1 MLNRLPAYFLLLGLA
16 CQIGYAQRSGAS
28 FSILSESTGPL
39 VADGNTTTTAFS
51 QMGATEASQGTF
63 SSATTGVTGTIGFLS
78 QQSSSSV
85 DPASSFTV
93 SGGQSGAPYYQF
105 IDGNGQ
111 TPDFT
116 SLLLNPGKSYKF
128 TASGVSNS
136 HPFMIGES
144 YGDMNSSLVNGG
156 PLSGS
161 GGSITV
167 TIPIDFNGSLYY
179 FCTNHNGMFQEFSI
193 QGDTLLNDSNF
204 QTAVNLWFDAEA
216 NATAIYGHISDWNT
230 SAVTDMSRTFR
241 YKSNFNEDISRW
253 DVSAVTDMNGMF
265 FMAGAFNQ
273 PIGDWNVS
281 SVTNMQEMFDGAGSF
296 NQPIGNWDLSSVT
309 NIRRMLR
316 YASGFNQPIG
326 NWDVSAV
333 TKMDGMFF
341 MAVAFNQPIGDW
353 NVSSVTNMQ
362 EMFDGAGSFNQ
373 PIGNWNVKLVT
384 NMHRIFRGT
393 YSFDQDISD
402 WNVSGATT
410 MAEMF
415 VNNNAVSDSN
425 KGLIHQSFSSN
436 ANWPYD
442 WSEFLPNSPPSYLNP
457 LSPLTIAE
465 NQPIGTVIGE
475 FNATDLD
482 AGATLTYSLVSG
494 VGDGNNSLFTLETN
508 GTLKTATTFD
518 YESNASTYSIRVQ
531 AKDEY
536 NASVEGNFTVTLTD
550 NRELRL
556 IADYHEYA
564 SQSFNSTMSSLQ
576 QVTSHSGS
584 SPFLNGGERFVAVGD
599 LFFHNNASSSDGINW
614 TPFITNHNHWL
625 NGVGYGG
632 GLYMITAAAGQLF
645 TSADGIN
652 FTKRT
657 TPDSD
662 DLTGITYGNGVYLI
676 RKYWQAGKMLAS
688 NDGISWTTRDT
699 LSGGSADKNNN
710 NISGGNGY
718 LVFVVPEGV
727 RVSQDGISWNFH
739 PVSHPYSSVSM
750 PSVSYHKDAFYTVS
764 TDAPDANAKV
774 RIKVGRSLNGSSWN
788 FNDFLVDSNTSL
800 SFKGVFKDQ
809 FLFYGSDSGTGFQ
822 QFVLLSELSSLASVH
837 KVTSGFPQEAISKMA
852 IGKNRILFNTSAG
865 NYVSEWVES
874 QNQNIGV
881 VGNAGTGARIAEIE
895 FSGIQDLSPYTFTLT
910 SLDHNNAASYL
921 SVNGQYELV
930 LSKSIPLNTMNMLSV
945 GILGTS
951 SAGASV
957 YGEFLLPVTYSN
969 DAPTDLN
976 ATAPL
981 SVAENQPIGTIV
993 GEFNATDPDANATLT
1008 YQFISGA
1015 GDGNNSLFTL
1025 ETNGTLKTATTF
1037 DYETNASTYSIRVQ
1051 AKDEFNA
1058 TVEGNFTVML
1068 TDLNEPV
1075 SHGIKDGLA
1084 LYYSFDETNGS
1095 LVGDGSSNLR
1105 NGNLING
1112 TLNTSGKFGSGVEFD
1127 NLAHA
1132 KIDLGVNQLAL
1143 PNNWTI
1149 STWFT
1154 IPLDDTFVDFRHA
1167 LTSSGTNAHVVL
1179 DQAGS
1184 KDLGVFNGTFSST
1197 GFGATSLASGWH
1209 HIVARGSGEQT
1220 SFWIDG
1226 VAVGTVNAKVVSAV
1240 EVVGNLSGG
1249 FGRFSD
1255 KLDDFRIYD
1264 RALSGTEVIIL
1275 YGGGNGDFFPYD
1287 IQLSNQVVLE
1297 NSAVGTIIG
1306 QVGINSA
1313 SHSPYQFTLIGGKG
1327 DSHNSFFQL
1336 DGNGTLKTN
1345 SLIDYESHP
1354 NLSFRVNVRDK
1365 DNRNLEKYFNV
1376 QVTDVLEYPIYS
1388 GFDGNG
1394 STQITVLENTRN
1406 IIPMPFSYPPDGNLT
1421 FTIGGVDAL
1430 RFEPVGNQGFRFIGL
1445 PDFEFPLDQGGDNVY
1460 DLNLTASY
1468 PNNLSTSR
1476 LLSVQVLDANET
1488 SWTFTNASATGRNGP
1503 TQVQLDLAYANTP
1516 LEGKV
1521 TSLQGIQQWTPP
1533 GRGTYYVRAFGGAGS
1548 LSGSNRGKGALV
1560 AGKFTLE
1567 HNDTVTMAIG
1577 QLGTSTAGPGG
1588 GGGGGSF
1595 FVLNG
1600 VPMLIAGGGGGHG
1613 GNKDS
1618 LNSAAHAPIT
1628 ENGLTSNN
1636 SYQGGTQGNGGNGA
1650 DAGGGGG
1657 FLTDGQNGSQ
1667 ATGGKSFVN
1676 GAQGGYKTAG
1686 IYGGDGGFGG
1696 GGGGKYKDGNLY
1708 GSLHDGGGGGGYS
1721 GGGGGVSNTGG
1732 GGGSYNIGLDPLGL
1746 AGHHSSHGYIEITLL
1761 AESSSLSDLNSS
1773 APLTIA
1779 ENQPVGT
1786 IVGEF
1791 NATDSDAN
1799 ASLTYYLVSGA
1810 GDGNNSLFSLD
1821 TNGTLKTA
1829 TVFDYE
1835 TNASTY
1841 SIRVQAK
1848 DEHNATVEGNF
1859 TVTLTDVFDN
1869 QAPGAISI
1877 QFASLTENQ
1886 PIGTVVGKLNAVD
1899 PEAGVVRYALING
1912 SGSSGNQFFTV
1923 DPTGVLRTA
1932 VVFDFEQNASH
1943 SIRARAMDEF
1953 NASREEVLNIQ
1964 ASNQWEDP
1972 DGDGL
1977 ENSYDPDDDNDGFSD
1992 IVEIAY
1998 GSDPLDPNSL
2008 PNRAPSEISLSPDRV
2023 EENMPIGTIVGQLR
2037 TIDGDD
2043 PNGTGV
2049 YQYSFIT
2056 NSGAEFFSID
2066 SNGTMLTKQ
2075 ELDFESNSS
2084 HRFELRVTDNL
2095 GAHLDQNLTIQ
2106 VVDTFIPIVET
2117 GDPVD
2122 VGFQEA
2128 MLSGKLLDKGSSM
2141 DLIQIGMLVST
2152 DPNPNLNT
2160 KGIIWERGFLDAN
2173 QTFEVMMMGL
2183 EKGTKYFYR
2192 TYAMN
2197 AEGVGYGVV
2206 KDFVMQEHARGPSW
2220 AKAQP
2225 GAAANWWTSPWF
2237 GSFLY
2242 E

>member
-1 MLNRLPAYFLLLGLA
+1 MTLTDVYEAPVQSRPIVYVRSTAGAGGDGQSWSTAYKHLRDALSNVLNGSDIWVAGGTHKPSASNSKTTYFTINSKDLRLFGGFAGNETSLS
-16 CQIGYAQRSGAS
+16 QRSLSSNETILSADYLGNDAEIYNSSAFGDNAYHVFVISDSNVTLSGLTIRGGNAKVANGEDSGGGINAS
-28 FSILSESTGPL
+28 NNSILIVESCKLESNYAVSYGGGISTTSNTVLHMKNSILQNNYNGYNGGGGMSL
-39 VADGNTTTTAFS
+39 WGGENEIFNSIFNNNDGS
-51 QMGATEASQGTF
+51 QVGAVLLHAGAT
-63 SSATTGVTGTIGFLS
+63 SA
-78 QQSSSSV
+78 
-85 DPASSFTV
+85 
-93 SGGQSGAPYYQF
+93 
-105 IDGNGQ
+105 
-111 TPDFT
+111 
-116 SLLLNPGKSYKF
+116 
-128 TASGVSNS
+128 
-136 HPFMIGES
+136 
-144 YGDMNSSLVNGG
+144 
-156 PLSGS
+156 
-161 GGSITV
+161 
-167 TIPIDFNGSLYY
+167 
-179 FCTNHNGMFQEFSI
+179 
-193 QGDTLLNDSNF
+193 
-204 QTAVNLWFDAEA
+204 
-216 NATAIYGHISDWNT
+216 
-230 SAVTDMSRTFR
+230 
-241 YKSNFNEDISRW
+241 NFN
-253 DVSAVTDMNGMF
+253 NC
-265 FMAGAFNQ
+265 
-273 PIGDWNVS
+273 
-281 SVTNMQEMFDGAGSF
+281 
-296 NQPIGNWDLSSVT
+296 L
-309 NIRRMLR
+309 
-316 YASGFNQPIG
+316 
-326 NWDVSAV
+326 
-333 TKMDGMFF
+333 
-341 MAVAFNQPIGDW
+341 
-353 NVSSVTNMQ
+353 
-362 EMFDGAGSFNQ
+362 
-373 PIGNWNVKLVT
+373 
-384 NMHRIFRGT
+384 
-393 YSFDQDISD
+393 
-402 WNVSGATT
+402 
-410 MAEMF
+410 F
-415 VNNNAVSDSN
+415 VNNDGWSKRWAGAGALNLRTTSSVNNCTFYNNSFADSSA
-425 KGLIHQSFSSN
+425 KGDLECTSTVTVTNSIFWHPTKSSN
-436 ANWPYD
+436 
-442 WSEFLPNSPPSYLNP
+442 LV
-457 LSPLTIAE
+457 
-465 NQPIGTVIGE
+465 GGE
-475 FNATDLD
+475 
-482 AGATLTYSLVSG
+482 
-494 VGDGNNSLFTLETN
+494 
-508 GTLKTATTFD
+508 GTL
-518 YESNASTYSIRVQ
+518 Q
-531 AKDEY
+531 
-536 NASVEGNFTVTLTD
+536 L
-550 NRELRL
+550 
-556 IADYHEYA
+556 
-564 SQSFNSTMSSLQ
+564 
-576 QVTSHSGS
+576 SHSIVK
-584 SPFLNGGERFVAVGD
+584 GGA
-599 LFFHNNASSSDGINW
+599 
-614 TPFITNHNHWL
+614 
-625 NGVGYGG
+625 
-632 GLYMITAAAGQLF
+632 
-645 TSADGIN
+645 
-652 FTKRT
+652 
-657 TPDSD
+657 
-662 DLTGITYGNGVYLI
+662 
-676 RKYWQAGKMLAS
+676 
-688 NDGISWTTRDT
+688 
-699 LSGGSADKNNN
+699 
-710 NISGGNGY
+710 
-718 LVFVVPEGV
+718 
-727 RVSQDGISWNFH
+727 
-739 PVSHPYSSVSM
+739 
-750 PSVSYHKDAFYTVS
+750 
-764 TDAPDANAKV
+764 
-774 RIKVGRSLNGSSWN
+774 
-788 FNDFLVDSNTSL
+788 
-800 SFKGVFKDQ
+800 
-809 FLFYGSDSGTGFQ
+809 
-822 QFVLLSELSSLASVH
+822 
-837 KVTSGFPQEAISKMA
+837 
-852 IGKNRILFNTSAG
+852 
-865 NYVSEWVES
+865 
-874 QNQNIGV
+874 
-881 VGNAGTGARIAEIE
+881 
-895 FSGIQDLSPYTFTLT
+895 
-910 SLDHNNAASYL
+910 
-921 SVNGQYELV
+921 
-930 LSKSIPLNTMNMLSV
+930 
-945 GILGTS
+945 LGTS
-951 SAGASV
+951 VSTQDPLFLNSSNLKGSDGLSFTNDDGFQLNHNSPAYNAGLPTSMLSDAVDLDQDGNITEPTPFDLAGNSRV
-957 YGEFLLPVTYSN
+957 MGAVLDIGAYEFLTSN
-969 DAPTDLN
+969 TTPTDLN

-981 SVAENQPIGTIV
+981 SVAENQPIGSVV
-993 GEFNATDPDANATLT
+993 GEFNATDPDSNATLT
-1008 YQFISGA
+1008 YHLVSGA

-1095 LVGDGSSNLR
+1095 LVVDGSSNLR

-1149 STWFT
+1149 STWFST
-1154 IPLDDTFVDFRHA
+1154 PLDDTFVDFRHA

-1503 TQVQLDLAYANTP
+1503 TQAQLDLAYANTP

-1899 PEAGVVRYALING
+1899 PEAGLVRYALING

-1943 SIRARAMDEF
+1943 SIRGRAMDEF

-1964 ASNQWEDP
+1964 VSNQWEDP

-2023 EENMPIGTIVGQLR
+2023 EENMPIGTMVGQLR

-2056 NSGAEFFSID
+2056 NDGS
-2066 SNGTMLTKQ
+2066 
-2075 ELDFESNSS
+2075 
-2084 HRFELRVTDNL
+2084 RV
-2095 GAHLDQNLTIQ
+2095 
-2106 VVDTFIPIVET
+2106 
-2117 GDPVD
+2117 
-2122 VGFQEA
+2122 
-2128 MLSGKLLDKGSSM
+2128 LL
-2141 DLIQIGMLVST
+2141 
-2152 DPNPNLNT
+2152 
-2160 KGIIWERGFLDAN
+2160 
-2173 QTFEVMMMGL
+2173 
-2183 EKGTKYFYR
+2183 
-2192 TYAMN
+2192 
-2197 AEGVGYGVV
+2197 
-2206 KDFVMQEHARGPSW
+2206 H
-2220 AKAQP
+2220 
-2225 GAAANWWTSPWF
+2225 
-2237 GSFLY
+2237 
-2242 E
+2242 